1 MIRRQLASGL
11 SVARVCRQSGVAA
24 SSLFAWKRRL
34 GGVGIA
40 ATAPF
45 VEARIVEGGG
55 AGVVSAAGSPLAGS
69 RAADSSVTGAP
80 GAGSAADPDG
90 AWWADVIE
98 IRLRCGR
105 RVRVGRGFDRGLLAE
120 VIATLEG
127 LS

>member
-11 SVARVCRQSGVAA
+11 SVAQFCRQRGVAV

-34 GGVGIA
+34 GCVGIA
-40 ATAPF
+40 ATVPF
-45 VEARIVEGGG
+45 VEARIVESGDG
-55 AGVVSAAGSPLAGS
+55 GVVSAAGS
-69 RAADSSVTGAP
+69 RAADSSVSGPP
-80 GAGSAADPDG
+80 GTGSAADPDG